1 VIWGLFSEQFTTF
14 AHGLRVR
21 GLSSFLV
28 RLVESGVAHGMIDES
43 PLRWSTVEAAEMYEV
58 PRWGNGYFS
67 VSPAGHVLVHPD
79 RNPARAVDLKELVE
93 RLQMRGLDVPVLL
106 RFNGIIRD
114 RLYVL
119 HKAFADAIKEHGYK
133 GNYACV
139 YPIKVNQQREVVE
152 KVVEYG
158 REFGF
163 GLEAGSKPELLAVV
177 AMTEAETPIICNG
190 FKDAEFI
197 EMALLAQK
205 IGRHVIPV
213 VEKYT
218 ELELILKYA
227 EKLNVRPQIGMRVK
241 LAARGAGRWQSSGG
255 YRSKFGLRANEIL
268 MALDELKK
276 RGMED
281 CFTLLH
287 FHLGSQITNIRQ
299 VKAALN
305 EAARVYT
312 ELVGRGA
319 GLKYMDVGGGLGV
332 DYDGSQTNFES
343 SMNYTLEEYA
353 RDVVYTIQTV
363 CDEASVPHPNII
375 SESGRAISAFH
386 SVLVFSVL
394 GVSQQG
400 ENTSEAELAPPEDA
414 EQSLHDLH
422 QGYKALTQRNILETY
437 HDAQTAIDT
446 VMTLFNTG
454 YVSLEQRCLAENIYF
469 ALCHKIWQLAG
480 TMEYVPEEL
489 ERLDKVL
496 SDNYFCNFSLFQS
509 CPDSWAIKQLF
520 PVMPIHQLDQ
530 RPTRHAVLSD
540 ITCDSDGKID
550 QFIDRRDVRRTLML
564 HEFDGSPY
572 YLGIFLI
579 GAYQEILGD
588 LHNLFGDTNAVHVD
602 VSASGEVVLDTIIKG
617 ETVAEVLDYVQFR
630 GRDLINRLQ
639 AAVEVAVRENKI
651 DHIQAG
657 QFVKFYEEALNG
669 YTYLEDPEGE

>member
-1 VIWGLFSEQFTTF
+1 
-14 AHGLRVR
+14 
-21 GLSSFLV
+21 
-28 RLVESGVAHGMIDES
+28 MIDES
-43 PLRWSTVEAAEMYEV
+43 PLRWSTVDAAEMYEV

-67 VSPAGHVLVHPD
+67 VGPAGHVLVHPD
-79 RNPARAVDLKELVE
+79 RNPSKAVDLKELVE
-93 RLQMRGLDVPVLL
+93 RLRMRGLDVPVLL

-319 GLKYMDVGGGLGV
+319 GLKYLDVGGGLGV

-363 CDEASVPHPNII
+363 CDEANVPHPNII

-386 SVLVFSVL
+386 SVLVFGVL

-414 EQSLHDLH
+414 EQALHDLH
-422 QGYKALTQRNILETY
+422 QSYKSLTQRNILETY

-454 YVSLEQRCLAENIYF
+454 YVSLEQRCLGENIYF

-520 PVMPIHQLDQ
+520 PVMPIHQLDR

-564 HEFDGSPY
+564 HEYDGSPY

-602 VSASGEVVLDTIIKG
+602 VSPSGEVVLDTIIKG

-639 AAVEVAVRENKI
+639 AAVEVAVRENRI
-651 DHIQAG
+651 DHVQAG

-669 YTYLEDPEGE
+669 YTYLEEPDGE

>member
-1 VIWGLFSEQFTTF
+1 
-14 AHGLRVR
+14 
-21 GLSSFLV
+21 
-28 RLVESGVAHGMIDES
+28 MIDES
-43 PLRWSTVEAAEMYEV
+43 PLHWSSIDAAEMYEV

-67 VSPAGHVLVHPD
+67 VSRNGNVHVHPD
-79 RNPARAVDLKELVE
+79 RDPNRSVDLKELVE

-114 RLYVL
+114 RLFVL
-119 HKAFADAIKEHGYK
+119 HKAFSDAIREHGY
-133 GNYACV
+133 GGSYACV

-177 AMTEAETPIICNG
+177 AMTEAQTPIICNG

-268 MALDELKK
+268 MALDELKR

-319 GLKYMDVGGGLGV
+319 GLKYLDVGGGLGV

-363 CDEASVPHPNII
+363 CDEANVAHPNII

-386 SVLVFSVL
+386 SVLVFNVL

-400 ENTSEAELAPPEDA
+400 ENTSEASLAPPEDA
-414 EQSLHDLH
+414 EQSLHDLY
-422 QGYKALTQRNILETY
+422 QSYKGLTQRNVLETY

-454 YVSLEQRCLAENIYF
+454 YVSLEQRCLSENIYF
-469 ALCHKIWQLAG
+469 AICHKIWQLSG

-489 ERLDKVL
+489 ERLDKLL

-520 PVMPIHQLDQ
+520 PVMPIHNLET

-564 HEFDGSPY
+564 HEYDGEPY

-602 VSASGEVVLDTIIKG
+602 LSPSGEVVLDTIIKG

-639 AAVEVAVRENKI
+639 AAVETAVRENKI
-651 DHIQAG
+651 DHGQAG

-669 YTYLEDPEGE
+669 YTYLEEPDGD